1 MNITRENIFRL
12 MWVNIRKLPQTTIDK
27 KLVLLLVHVN
37 YVGNCFHTM
46 KNNYGL
52 REILMSKLISHLL
65 FLTQHLLFNIVNN
78 YSFYQFS
85 NIIFIL

>member
-27 KLVLLLVHVN
+27 KLVLVHVN

-52 REILMSKLISHLL
+52 REIS
-65 FLTQHLLFNIVNN
+65 
-78 YSFYQFS
+78 
-85 NIIFIL
+85 